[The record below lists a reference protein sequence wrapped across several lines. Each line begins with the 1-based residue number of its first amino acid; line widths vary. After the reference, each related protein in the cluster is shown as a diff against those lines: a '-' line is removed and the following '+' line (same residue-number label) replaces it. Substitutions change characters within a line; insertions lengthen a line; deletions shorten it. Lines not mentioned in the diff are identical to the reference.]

1 MNNLNVKKAFVF
13 LILLIFTYVAIVF
26 SLSNSMNDISSDLYM
41 RRFWNAILT
50 SYMIGSFLF
59 LLTLVMYAE
68 SRNVPFAPTFGM
80 LASGAVAALLMLW
93 VLPNLDVELLE
104 GNGTPMAQLL
114 TNVLRFSS
122 TLLAAIV
129 SSIIVFGLFY
139 SMMLPSKLEIQW
151 KNLNEEE

>member
-1 MNNLNVKKAFVF
+1 MNNLNVKKALVF

-139 SMMLPSKLEIQW
+139 SMMLPSKMEIQW
-151 KNLNEEE
+151 ENLNEEE

>member
-1 MNNLNVKKAFVF
+1 MNNLNVKKALVF

-139 SMMLPSKLEIQW
+139 SMMLPSKMEIQW
-151 KNLNEEE
+151 KNFNEEE